1 MNFFGHAVV
10 ASFRSTDPAFV
21 LGAMLPDFATMIGER
36 VPKVAHDGLESGVAF
51 HHETDRVFHDSSV
64 FRELERS
71 ARQELRA
78 LGVSRPS
85 ALAIG
90 HIGVEIL
97 IDARLTIDEVAI
109 ASYLASLEAGRPDDL
124 GAQIKWATDEA
135 IGHYGTLS
143 SVLRDRGVTRGPV
156 DPSTVTFRVA
166 RALSS
171 RPRLRLD
178 PSAEP
183 LVAQWVAVSAP
194 KIADAVPALLHEV
207 SRGLDVEVRAVHRAA

>member
-10 ASFRSTDPAFV
+10 ASFRSVEPGFI

-36 VPKVAHDGLESGVAF
+36 VPPVRDLRLEAGVAF
-51 HHETDRVFHDSSV
+51 HHDTDRVFHGSAA
-64 FRELERS
+64 FRELEMS
-71 ARQELRA
+71 ARRELRA

-97 IDARLTIDEVAI
+97 IDARLTVDDAAVDG
-109 ASYLASLEAGRPDDL
+109 YLTALAAGKAL
-124 GAQIKWATDEA
+124 GEHVGWPTADGRTRWE
-135 IGHYGTLS
+135 TLRKML
-143 SVLRDRGVTRGPV
+143 VQRGVTRGTA
-156 DPSTVTFRVA
+156 DPGAVTFRVA

-178 PSAEP
+178 PGAEP
-183 LVAQWVAVSAP
+183 LVKRWVEGAGP
-194 KIADAVPALLHEV
+194 RIADRVPALLSEV
-207 SRGLDVEVRAVHRAA
+207 ASGLDVSIRPVHRA